1 MGEKISIQ
9 FIGFPAVEKLEEAL
23 HNVERQTAAA
33 ELELNICDPD
43 KKLDTKKLEEL
54 CRQKKANV
62 YMDQKDPFG
71 ILYAEGDYIAIYMY
85 GYNWQNVGKLEKQLA
100 WMQKNPD
107 CTMTIHDVEFVKE
120 NGYPVD
126 QDIRNKYSKTLGYE
140 DYRYGV
146 KQLQKFAYCGFFGT
160 WMMRN
165 VFLRDKERTLFQNS
179 SLEPNMRLLTMLI
192 ANGECLNLYDDRFVS
207 CRPDEVRYKKVNY
220 PEYDHQTVQQK
231 LAELAEM
238 QQLLKEQY
246 GIITDGSYRKIHI
259 ANGAFNAFERAP
271 VTAEAVI
278 AFKNVFDICFHPE
291 YTESGAVSEEKDL
304 FVYLL
309 DKIRMY
315 LTEKGTEDGLA
326 LLDCLAGTS
335 NAKWAYSVRCCRNK
349 ALKKAM
355 NEVFCAA
362 NSDAEQIL
370 AADRKAKHPINIFF
384 GKVKRKLKRI
394 FNRVKDIGRKLI
406 VRSMRKKGYS
416 GYMAQEWYNTVKDN
430 LLHDK
435 TSSLKTKL
443 WCYRRGFMP
452 WRLPQYGINEETFR
466 LYPSDRDYMYLHQI
480 NNSYKKWIEDK
491 MTFRLVL
498 DPFRQHLPKYYY
510 QIIQRDG
517 RQLLLRLSDCPE
529 GFETTFDELFRL
541 LREKGR
547 LALKAASGTHG
558 VGFYKMHYENGQYYL
573 NNKPCSQYEIRKTI
587 DSFKSYYIV
596 TEYIEMH
603 PAIKNI
609 YAGSVNTIR
618 VMMINRDGHHPTL
631 MDAYMRI
638 GTEKSGV
645 TDNVAY
651 GGVVCTV
658 NMETGE
664 YGNGMKLA
672 NHVYVPIDHHPDT
685 GTPLNGVIPNW
696 DLIKTGLTNI
706 SKYMGQLEYLGF
718 DVVCTP
724 EGFVLLEAN
733 SHQDLHRLPTYDQRV
748 RDFFFYKLYRKERN
762 HKIKR
767 SFR

>member
-1 MGEKISIQ
+1 MREKISIQ
-9 FIGFPAVEKLEEAL
+9 FIGFPTVETLEEAL
-23 HNVERQTAAA
+23 QNVAHQTIAA
-33 ELELNICDPD
+33 ELELNICDPE
-43 KKLDTKKLEEL
+43 KKLDRLPGNHMVNL
-54 CRQKKANV
+54 CT
-62 YMDQKDPFG
+62 DQKDPFG
-71 ILYAEGDYIAIYMY
+71 ILSATGNYIAIYMY
-85 GYNWQNVGKLEKQLA
+85 GFPWRNPGKLEKQLT
-100 WMQKNPD
+100 WMQKNAG
-107 CTMTIHDVEFVKE
+107 CTMTIHDVEFVKA

-126 QDIRNKYSKTLGYE
+126 QDVRYKFMKALGYE

-146 KQLQKFAYCGFFGT
+146 NQLQKFVYCGFFGT

-165 VFLRDKERTLFQNS
+165 LFLNDKEHSLFQS
-179 SLEPNMRLLTMLI
+179 STLEPSLRLLTLLV

-207 CRPDEVRYKKVNY
+207 CRPDEARLKRASY
-220 PEYDHQTVQQK
+220 PQYNTQAVQQQ
-231 LAELAEM
+231 LAELKEM
-238 QQLLKEQY
+238 QSMLKQY
-246 GIITDGSYRKIHI
+246 GISTDSSYRLLHI
-259 ANGAFNAFERAP
+259 ANGAFNVFEKDPAS
-271 VTAEAVI
+271 AEAAA
-278 AFKNVFDICFHPE
+278 AFKHVFDMCFRPE
-291 YTESGAVSEEKDL
+291 YTDPAVSSEERSF
-304 FVYLL
+304 FVYLQ

-315 LTEKGTEDGLA
+315 LTEKGTEQTLA
-326 LLDCLAGTS
+326 LLDCLTGTS
-335 NAKWAYSVRCCRNK
+335 DAKWAYSIRCCKNSAVR
-349 ALKKAM
+349 AAM
-355 NEVFCAA
+355 KEVFSAA
-362 NSDAEQIL
+362 NANASQIL
-370 AADRKAKHPINIFF
+370 SADRKAKHPVTVFF
-384 GKVKRKLKRI
+384 GKVKRKLKKI

-406 VRSMRKKGYS
+406 VRHLRKKGFS

-430 LLHDK
+430 LLNDK
-435 TSSLKTKL
+435 ETPLKTKL
-443 WCYRRGFMP
+443 WSYRRGFMP
-452 WRLPQYGINEETFR
+452 WRIPQYGISEENFR

-498 DPFRQHLPKYYY
+498 DPFKQHLPKYYF
-510 QIIQRDG
+510 QIIQRDN
-517 RQLLLRLSDCPE
+517 RQLILKLNDCPE
-529 GFETTFDELFRL
+529 GYEATFDELFRL
-541 LREKGR
+541 LREQRR

-573 NNKPCSQYEIRKTI
+573 NNKPCSEYHIRKTI
-587 DSFKSYYIV
+587 DSFQSYYIV

-618 VMMINRDGHHPTL
+618 VMMINRDGHHPQL

-672 NHVYVPIDHHPDT
+672 NHVYVPIDRHPDT
-685 GTPLNGVIPNW
+685 GTPLNGVVPNW
-696 DLIKTGLTNI
+696 ELIKTGLTNI
-706 SKYMGQLEYLGF
+706 SQYMGQLEYLGF
-718 DVVCTP
+718 DVVCTR

-748 RDFFFYKLYRKERN
+748 RDFFFYKLFRKERN
-762 HKIKR
+762 YKIKR